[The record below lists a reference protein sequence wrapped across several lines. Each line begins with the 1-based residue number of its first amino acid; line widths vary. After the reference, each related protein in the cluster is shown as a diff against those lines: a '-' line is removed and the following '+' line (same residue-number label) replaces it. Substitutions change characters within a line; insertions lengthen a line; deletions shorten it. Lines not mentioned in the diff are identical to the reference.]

1 VYSVRHENERTRKT
15 GANFFCH
22 IHSDIIFV
30 WEDYSISSTI
40 YLMIHSILFIL
51 FVHSSSGTTSQSVSQ
66 SVSQSLFWIFR
77 VSPRPRD
84 CLVPWKI
91 GIRERERELKQ
102 QD

>member
-66 SVSQSLFWIFR
+66 SVSHYFGSLEYRHVPVIVLFR
-77 VSPRPRD
+77 GKLVS
-84 CLVPWKI
+84 
-91 GIRERERELKQ
+91 ERERES
-102 QD
+102 